1 MPKFNISL
9 CVSQRHIITEAKFPG
24 SQFLHW
30 QNHGVV
36 LFCFV
41 FLCKMIY
48 YWVLLQ
54 NKTRRQTKGSTEL
67 WPVHD
72 LGSSWRVDINLSQ
85 DSYCW
90 PICYVFPFQYW
101 NFQFWLVKEVART
114 EFRYHHRDDSW
125 HCWITNQT
133 IVHAGVCGGGGG
145 QSKTQ
150 HWESYLGRDLESCAI
165 LLNTNKQEWK
175 HTISVLYCVK

>member
-1 MPKFNISL
+1 MSQLHNIIK
-9 CVSQRHIITEAKFPG
+9 VKFPG
-24 SQFLHW
+24 PQFFLLAKSCCSF
-30 QNHGVV
+30 V
-36 LFCFV
+36 LF
-41 FLCKMIY
+41 FLCKMLY

-54 NKTRRQTKGSTEL
+54 NKTRKQTKGSLKL
-67 WPVHD
+67 WPVND
-72 LGSSWRVDINLSQ
+72 LGYSWRIDINLSQ

-90 PICYVFPFQYW
+90 PICYVFPFQCW

-114 EFRYHHRDDSW
+114 EFRHYHCADGW

-133 IVHAGVCGGGGG
+133 TVHAGVWRGGG

-150 HWESYLGRDLESCAI
+150 HWKSYLGRDLESCAI

-175 HTISVLYCVK
+175 HTISVLYHVK